1 MLNTQI
7 QYWANVETKRHN
19 MQYEDET
26 KRHNLEQET
35 QNWEDLRRKE
45 LEYWQTVKYQ
55 AEQIGVLHDQLKETI
70 RHNKASEKIGSKQA
84 QAAINSSIAA
94 MRTASANLQNAYSNA
109 LNATSKRKEAGAA
122 VKKAASE
129 VRRNTAETSYKE
141 KAAKY
146 YVWTDVIPKYLNIA
160 NDVAKN
166 VGSLPTGKLGKL
178 GKVSAIKKGLA
189 ASLK

>member
-19 MQYEDET
+19 QAYEDET
-26 KRHNLEQET
+26 KRHNLETET

-45 LEYWQTVKYQ
+45 LEYWQAVKYQ
-55 AEQIGVLHDQLKETI
+55 SQQIGVMYDELKETI

-109 LNATSKRKEAGAA
+109 MNATTKRKEAGAA
-122 VKKAASE
+122 VKKAQSE
-129 VRRNTAETSYKE
+129 IRRNTAETKYKE

-146 YVWTDVIPKYLNIA
+146 YVWTDVIPKYLNVGTEIA
-160 NDVAKN
+160 KGI
-166 VGSLPTGKLGKL
+166 GSALPARKL

-189 ASLK
+189 SSLK